1 MQSEKE
7 VIAGAIATAAN
18 TPDYR
23 LLIVTRTQ
31 KYADSLIR
39 GIANGGDLFRDIYN
53 ISVSV
58 YGSKLSTRDFWS
70 ETSLHMLYFKDRT
83 DGRKSFVCIVSENKA
98 ESALKMDY
106 MFPRPDR
113 VIVCGDCGDKTKS
126 RFSHMPEFDAGCELT
141 KWIASVE
148 ANTDRKGDL
157 S

>member
-1 MQSEKE
+1 MKSEKE

-58 YGSKLSTRDFWS
+58 YGSKLSSRDFWS
-70 ETSLHMLYFKDRT
+70 ETSLHMLYFTHRT
-83 DGRKSFVCIVSENKA
+83 DARNSFVCIVSENKA
-98 ESALKMDY
+98 DSALMSDC

-113 VIVCGDCGDKTKS
+113 VIVCDDCGDRAKT
-126 RFSHMPEFDAGCELT
+126 RFSRMQEFDARNELN
-141 KWIASVE
+141 KWIDSVA

>member
-23 LLIVTRTQ
+23 LFIVTRTQ

-58 YGSKLSTRDFWS
+58 YGSKLSSRDFWS
-70 ETSLHMLYFKDRT
+70 ETSLHMLFFTHRIDARN
-83 DGRKSFVCIVSENKA
+83 SFVCVVSENKA
-98 ESALKMDY
+98 ESALRMDY

-113 VIVCGDCGDKTKS
+113 VIVCGDCGDKAKS
-126 RFSHMPEFDAGCELT
+126 RFSRMPEFDAGSELN

>member
-113 VIVCGDCGDKTKS
+113 AIVCDDCGDKTKS

>member
-53 ISVSV
+53 ISVLV
-58 YGSKLSTRDFWS
+58 YGSKLSSRDFWS
-70 ETSLHMLYFKDRT
+70 EISLHMLYFTHRT
-83 DGRKSFVCIVSENKA
+83 DARNSFVCIVSENKA
-98 ESALKMDY
+98 EGALKMDC
-106 MFPRPDR
+106 MFPGPDR
-113 VIVCGDCGDKTKS
+113 VIVCGDCGDKAKS
-126 RFSHMPEFDAGCELT
+126 RFSHMPEFDAGSELN

-148 ANTDRKGDL
+148 ANTEKKGDL